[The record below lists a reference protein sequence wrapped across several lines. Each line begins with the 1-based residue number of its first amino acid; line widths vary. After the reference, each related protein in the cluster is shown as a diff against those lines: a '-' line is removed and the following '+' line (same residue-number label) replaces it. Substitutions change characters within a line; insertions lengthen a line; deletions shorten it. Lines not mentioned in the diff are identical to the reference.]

1 MPGKVNALN
10 LHNNVFNYGR
20 FVRVLDQI
28 YGISPYIEQQL
39 TPAVGI
45 ESALIIG
52 VIPSRPCAEK
62 LIEKSICS

>member
-45 ESALIIG
+45 EMRSHYRCHPIKTM
-52 VIPSRPCAEK
+52 R
-62 LIEKSICS
+62 